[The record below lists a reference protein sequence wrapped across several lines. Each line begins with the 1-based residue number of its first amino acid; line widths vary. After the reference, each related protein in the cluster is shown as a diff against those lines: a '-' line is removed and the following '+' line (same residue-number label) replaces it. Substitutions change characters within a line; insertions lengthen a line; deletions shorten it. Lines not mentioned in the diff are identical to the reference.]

1 MNKIKYDGVLD
12 LNGYKIP
19 CYNLEDGTRVVS
31 GRGIQEALKLVDEID
46 KGYQVAGTRMQR
58 LLGQKSLKPF
68 IYLNRAENHYD
79 PLVCYKGNS
88 KINGYEAT
96 TIVDICEAM
105 LDARSSGISL
115 GPRQEVVANQCEVL
129 IRAFAKVGINALV
142 DEATGYQY
150 DRERDALNQLLK
162 AYVSEE
168 LQPWQ
173 KKFPDIY
180 YKELFRLNGWD
191 FTVSGIKKRPGV
203 VGKWTNKLV
212 YEQLPKGILKEL
224 QEKVPKSERGHKT
237 ARLHQLLTNDIGNP
251 HLSAQLNQVI
261 TLFQLSDNMKHMW
274 DQFEKLQ
281 SRQSGQMELPFDFD
295 NKGRTIE
302 KKYNSNEHPE
312 FDTSLKKALAYD
324 AND

>member
-1 MNKIKYDGVLD
+1 M
-12 LNGYKIP
+12 
-19 CYNLEDGTRVVS
+19 
-31 GRGIQEALKLVDEID
+31 
-46 KGYQVAGTRMQR
+46 
-58 LLGQKSLKPF
+58 
-68 IYLNRAENHYD
+68 
-79 PLVCYKGNS
+79 
-88 KINGYEAT
+88 
-96 TIVDICEAM
+96 
-105 LDARSSGISL
+105 
-115 GPRQEVVANQCEVL
+115 
-129 IRAFAKVGINALV
+129 
-142 DEATGYQY
+142 
-150 DRERDALNQLLK
+150 
-162 AYVSEE
+162 
-168 LQPWQ
+168 
-173 KKFPDIY
+173 
-180 YKELFRLNGWD
+180 
-191 FTVSGIKKRPGV
+191 
-203 VGKWTNKLV
+203 